1 MKQSTTYICS
11 FCGAEFKSEEE
22 CAACE
27 NGHKT
32 PTEIVERR
40 YVPIAEDTKGY
51 PHTMCVKFNDG
62 SAAVYKFCM
71 LPKEEKT
78 TLQN

>member
-27 NGHKT
+27 NGHKA
-32 PTEIVERR
+32 PTRIVERR
-40 YVPIAEDTKGY
+40 YVPLAEDAKGY
-51 PHTMCVKFNDG
+51 PHTMNVEFNDG
-62 SAAVYKFCM
+62 TCAIYKFCM
-71 LPKEEKT
+71 LPKDNT